1 MTHPL
6 LDEARARDIFSRF
19 DARRVLVVGDC
30 MLDHWL
36 WGTVHRIS
44 PEAPVPVVDIDR
56 STYSAGGAANVV
68 HNLCKLGAGCGIV
81 GTVGDDEN
89 GRRLRQMLHEEGART
104 DGLQALHG
112 RPTTTKTRIIAHNQQ
127 VVRADTECRE
137 RIDAATTAS
146 LVRAIEGGLENAHA
160 MLFSDYNKGV
170 LVPDLV
176 APALQAARDRGV
188 PVVAQ
193 PKPENVEMF
202 PSVTL
207 LAVNE
212 REAHGATGIACAT
225 DAGAEDAG
233 HAMIQRLKAE
243 AVLITRGHRGMS
255 LIANGHGAHHIP
267 ALARQVYDVSG
278 AGDTVVSVLTL
289 CLVAGATLPEATLLA
304 NLAAAVVVQKIGT
317 ATVEADEIVGALRG
331 LKA

>member
-1 MTHPL
+1 
-6 LDEARARDIFSRF
+6 
-19 DARRVLVVGDC
+19 

-56 STYSAGGAANVV
+56 STYTAGGAANVV

-81 GTVGDDEN
+81 GIVGDDES
-89 GRRLRQMLHEEGART
+89 GRKLRQMLEDEGART
-104 DGLQALHG
+104 DALLALAG

-127 VVRADTECRE
+127 VVRADTECRD
-137 RIDAATTAS
+137 RIDDEAT
-146 LVRAIEGGLENAHA
+146 RALLQAVGSELGDYDAV
-160 MLFSDYNKGV
+160 LFSDYNKGV
-170 LVPDLV
+170 LIPGLV
-176 APALQAARDRGV
+176 EPLLDTARRKGV

-193 PKPENVEMF
+193 PKPENVQMF
-202 PSVTL
+202 PTVTL

-212 REAHGATGIACAT
+212 REAHGATAIACDTETGTEA
-225 DAGAEDAG
+225 AG
-233 HAMIQRLKAE
+233 HEMMRRLHPE

-255 LIANGHGAHHIP
+255 LVASQNEAHHVP

-289 CLVAGATLPEATLLA
+289 CLVAGATLLEATQLA
-304 NLAAAVVVQKIGT
+304 NLAAAVVVQKVGT
-317 ATVEADEIVGALRG
+317 ATVEVNEIVEALRD
-331 LKA
+331 LE